1 MHSTKGT
8 GFAHVRAF
16 ALIDG
21 TLSAVDKGTGL
32 TRVKRPPAALSF
44 ALLGASAVLSIAA
57 AVAIG
62 STALDPLQLWH
73 GLVDADDSLAR
84 TLILDLRLPRAVCAF
99 ATGATLALAGVL
111 MQVLLRNP
119 LADPYILGVSGGA
132 SVAALAAMLA
142 GLGGLWIDAG
152 AAAGALVATL
162 LVFALAHGEGG
173 WTPTRLLL
181 IGVVVAAGCGAI
193 VSLMLALGS
202 ESRLRGMVFWL
213 MGDFST
219 STSPARV
226 IAVLVPVL
234 LLAVLF
240 ARSLN
245 LLARGEIEA
254 RALGLP
260 LGRVRTSLFVASS
273 VLTAAAVT
281 TAGSIGFVGLVTPHL
296 VRMMLGS
303 DHRVLVPAAAILGG
317 VLLVLA
323 DLLARTVI
331 APRQLPVG
339 ALTAMIGVPL
349 FLVLMRRQRFI
360 G

>member
-1 MHSTKGT
+1 M
-8 GFAHVRAF
+8 
-16 ALIDG
+16 
-21 TLSAVDKGTGL
+21 
-32 TRVKRPPAALSF
+32 KRPLVALTFVLLTAA
-44 ALLGASAVLSIAA
+44 AVLSIAA
-57 AVAIG
+57 AVSIG
-62 STALDPLQLWH
+62 SLTLDPLQLWR
-73 GLVDADDSLAR
+73 GIISADESLAR
-84 TLILDLRLPRAVCAF
+84 SLVLDLRLPRALCAF

-152 AAAGALVATL
+152 AAAGALCATL

-219 STSPARV
+219 STSPWRV
-226 IAVLVPVL
+226 IGVLIPVL
-234 LLAVLF
+234 LLAMLF
-240 ARSLN
+240 SRSLN

-260 LGRVRTSLFVASS
+260 LGRVRVSVFVASS

-303 DHRVLVPAAAILGG
+303 DHRVVIPAAAILGG

-339 ALTAMIGVPL
+339 ALTALIGVPL
-349 FLVLMRRQRFI
+349 FLALMRRQRFI

>member
-1 MHSTKGT
+1 
-8 GFAHVRAF
+8 
-16 ALIDG
+16 
-21 TLSAVDKGTGL
+21 
-32 TRVKRPPAALSF
+32 VKRPPVALSF
-44 ALLGASAVLSIAA
+44 VLLTAAAVLSIGAA
-57 AVAIG
+57 TSIG
-62 STALDPLQLWH
+62 SLALDPLELWR
-73 GLVDADDSLAR
+73 GVVNADDPLAR
-84 TLILDLRLPRAVCAF
+84 TLVLELRLPRALCAF

-152 AAAGALVATL
+152 AAAGALCATL

-202 ESRLRGMVFWL
+202 ESHLRGMVFWL

-219 STSPARV
+219 STSPWRV
-226 IAVLVPVL
+226 IGVLVPVL
-234 LLAVLF
+234 LLAMLSS
-240 ARSLN
+240 RSLN

-260 LGRVRTSLFVASS
+260 LGRVRVSVFVASS
-273 VLTAAAVT
+273 ALTAAAVT

-303 DHRVLVPAAAILGG
+303 DHRVVAPAAAILGG

-323 DLLARTVI
+323 DLLARTAI

-339 ALTAMIGVPL
+339 ALTALIGVPL
-349 FLVLMRRQRFI
+349 FLALMRRQRFI